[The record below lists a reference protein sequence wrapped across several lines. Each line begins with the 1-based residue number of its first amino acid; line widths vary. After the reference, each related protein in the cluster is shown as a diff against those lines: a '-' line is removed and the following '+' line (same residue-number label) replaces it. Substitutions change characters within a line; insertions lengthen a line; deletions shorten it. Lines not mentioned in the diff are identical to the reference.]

1 MSADSTRRLA
11 AEAIGTGILVLF
23 GAGSVVAA
31 LTVGGGRL
39 EYAGLGMVAIAFAL
53 AIALA
58 IYAFGT
64 TSGAHLNPAVSVSL
78 AAVGRFPWS
87 EVPAY
92 VGAQLVGGVTGAALI
107 WAVFGGDAID
117 LGVGQTSIADGTNY
131 LQAIVAEALGTFLL
145 VTAIMALAVDR
156 RAPGGWAG
164 LMIGLAVAAAILL
177 IGPLTGGSLNPA
189 RTFGPLLVSTI
200 GGGDTFWGDLP
211 AFVIGPLIGG
221 AAAAIAYDVVARPR
235 EPGELEPAQG
245 TQGDIE
251 GERDR
256 ATRPAAEAARQGAGG
271 EVAGRRTPWNSKEQG
286 NG

>member
-1 MSADSTRRLA
+1 MSADPLRRLL
-11 AEAIGTGILVLF
+11 AEAIGTAILVLF

-31 LTVGGGRL
+31 LTLGGGEL
-39 EYAGLGMVAIAFAL
+39 DYAGLGMVAITFAL

-58 IYAFGT
+58 IYAFGN

-92 VGAQLVGGVTGAALI
+92 IGAQLAGGLVGAALI
-107 WAVFGGDAID
+107 WAAFGGNAVD
-117 LGVGQTSIADGTNY
+117 LGMGQTSIADGTNY
-131 LQAIVAEALGTFLL
+131 LQAIVAEAIGTFLL
-145 VTAIMALAVDR
+145 VTAIMALAVDK

-164 LMIGLAVAAAILL
+164 LMIGLSVAAAILV

-189 RTFGPLLVSTI
+189 RTFGPLVVATI

-211 AFVIGPLIGG
+211 AYVIGPVIGG
-221 AAAAIAYDVVARPR
+221 VVAAMAYDAVALPLAFD
-235 EPGELEPAQG
+235 EVEPAQG

-251 GERDR
+251 GRRERV
-256 ATRPAAEAARQGAGG
+256 AGPAAEPAPQGTAGDI
-271 EVAGRRTPWNSKEQG
+271 AGRRS
-286 NG
+286 

>member
-1 MSADSTRRLA
+1 MSADPVRRLL

-31 LTVGGGRL
+31 LTLGGGEL
-39 EYAGLGMVAIAFAL
+39 DYAGLGMVAITFAL

-58 IYAFGT
+58 IYAFGN
-64 TSGAHLNPAVSVSL
+64 TSGAHLNPAVTVSL

-92 VGAQLVGGVTGAALI
+92 IAAQLAGGLVGAALI
-107 WAVFGGDAID
+107 WAAFGGDAMD
-117 LGVGQTSIADGTNY
+117 LGMGQTSIADGTNY
-131 LQAIVAEALGTFLL
+131 LQAIVAEAIGTFLL
-145 VTAIMALAVDR
+145 VTAIMALAVDK

-164 LMIGLAVAAAILL
+164 LMIGLSVAAAILL

-189 RTFGPLLVSTI
+189 RTFGPLLVGTI

-211 AFVIGPLIGG
+211 AYVVGPLIGG
-221 AAAAIAYDVVARPR
+221 VVAALAYDAVARPR
-235 EPGELEPAQG
+235 EFDEVEPAQG

-251 GERDR
+251 GRRDR
-256 ATRPAAEAARQGAGG
+256 VAEPAVQSGRQGTAGD
-271 EVAGRRTPWNSKEQG
+271 VTGRRS
-286 NG
+286 

>member
-1 MSADSTRRLA
+1 MSADLARRLS

-31 LTVGGGRL
+31 LTLGDGDL
-39 EYAGLGMVAIAFAL
+39 DYAGLGMVAITFAL
-53 AIALA
+53 AVALA
-58 IYAFGT
+58 IYAFGN
-64 TSGAHLNPAVSVSL
+64 TSGAHINPAVTVSL

-92 VGAQLVGGVTGAALI
+92 IGAQLAGGLVGAALI
-107 WAVFGGDAID
+107 WAAFGGDAID
-117 LGVGQTSIADGTNY
+117 LGTGQTSIADGTNY
-131 LQAIVAEALGTFLL
+131 LQAIVAEAIGTFLL
-145 VTAIMALAVDR
+145 LTAIMALAVDK

-177 IGPLTGGSLNPA
+177 IGPITGGSLNPA

-211 AFVIGPLIGG
+211 AYVIGPLIGG
-221 AAAAIAYDVVARPR
+221 VVAAMAYDAVALPR
-235 EPGELEPAQG
+235 AFEELEPAQG
-245 TQGDIE
+245 TQGVIE

-256 ATRPAAEAARQGAGG
+256 ATEAATESVRQGTAGDIT
-271 EVAGRRTPWNSKEQG
+271 GRRS
-286 NG
+286 

>member
-1 MSADSTRRLA
+1 
-11 AEAIGTGILVLF
+11 I
-23 GAGSVVAA
+23 
-31 LTVGGGRL
+31 
-39 EYAGLGMVAIAFAL
+39 
-53 AIALA
+53 A

-64 TSGAHLNPAVSVSL
+64 TSGAHLNPAVTVSL
-78 AAVGRFPWS
+78 ASVGRFPWRD
-87 EVPAY
+87 VPAY
-92 VGAQLVGGVTGAALI
+92 VGAQLVGATLAAALI
-107 WAVFGGDAID
+107 WAIYGGDAID

-177 IGPLTGGSLNPA
+177 IGPLTGGSVNPS
-189 RTFGPLLVSTI
+189 RTFGPLLIATI

-211 AFVIGPLIGG
+211 AYIVGPLIGG
-221 AAAAIAYDVVARPR
+221 VAAAAAYDYVARPR
-235 EPGELEPAQG
+235 AVADELAPAQG

-256 ATRPAAEAARQGAGG
+256 AAPPTEQPAAARTRQGTAG
-271 EVAGRRTPWNSKEQG
+271 EVTGRRAPWDERE
-286 NG
+286 

>member
-1 MSADSTRRLA
+1 MSPDMARRLA
-11 AEAIGTGILVLF
+11 AEAIGTAVLVLF

-31 LTVGGGRL
+31 LTVDDGVL
-39 EYAGLGMVAIAFAL
+39 EYAGLGMVAITFAL

-78 AAVGRFPWS
+78 AAVRRFPWS

-92 VGAQLVGGVTGAALI
+92 VGAQLAGGVVGAALI
-107 WAVFGGDAID
+107 WAVFGDDAID
-117 LGVGQTSIADGTNY
+117 LGVGQTSIADGTGY

-145 VTAIMALAVDR
+145 ITAIMALAVDR

-177 IGPLTGGSLNPA
+177 IGPITGGSLNPS
-189 RTFGPLLVSTI
+189 RTFGPLLIATI

-211 AFVIGPLIGG
+211 AYLIGPLIGG
-221 AAAAIAYDVVARPR
+221 TAAAAAYDVVARPR
-235 EPGELEPAQG
+235 ALGELEPAQG

-256 ATRPAAEAARQGAGG
+256 AAPPSAEPARQGTGG
-271 EVAGRRTPWNSKEQG
+271 AVAGSRVPWNSKE
-286 NG
+286 

>member
-1 MSADSTRRLA
+1 MSADLARRLS

-31 LTVGGGRL
+31 LTLGDGDL
-39 EYAGLGMVAIAFAL
+39 DYAGLGMVAITFAL
-53 AIALA
+53 AVALA
-58 IYAFGT
+58 IYAFGN
-64 TSGAHLNPAVSVSL
+64 TSGAHINPAVTVSL

-92 VGAQLVGGVTGAALI
+92 IGAQLAGGLVGAALI
-107 WAVFGGDAID
+107 WAAFGGDAID
-117 LGVGQTSIADGTNY
+117 LGTGQTSIADGTNY
-131 LQAIVAEALGTFLL
+131 LQAIVAEAIGTFLL
-145 VTAIMALAVDR
+145 LTAIMALAVDK

-177 IGPLTGGSLNPA
+177 IGPITGGSLNPA

-211 AFVIGPLIGG
+211 AYVIGPLIGG
-221 AAAAIAYDVVARPR
+221 VVAAMAYDAVALPR
-235 EPGELEPAQG
+235 AFEELEPAQG
-245 TQGDIE
+245 TQGVIE

-256 ATRPAAEAARQGAGG
+256 AAEAATESVRQGTAGDIT
-271 EVAGRRTPWNSKEQG
+271 GRRS
-286 NG
+286 

>member
-1 MSADSTRRLA
+1 VSEDPVRRLL

-31 LTVGGGRL
+31 LTLGNGNL
-39 EYAGLGMVAIAFAL
+39 DYAGLGMVAITFAL

-58 IYAFGT
+58 VYAFGN
-64 TSGAHLNPAVSVSL
+64 TSGAHLNPAVTVSL

-92 VGAQLVGGVTGAALI
+92 IGAQLGGGFLGAALI
-107 WAVFGGDAID
+107 WAAFGGDAID
-117 LGVGQTSIADGTNY
+117 LGMGQTSIADGTNY
-131 LQAIVAEALGTFLL
+131 LQAIVAEAIGTFLL
-145 VTAIMALAVDR
+145 LTAIMALAVDR

-177 IGPLTGGSLNPA
+177 IGPITGGSLNPA
-189 RTFGPLLVSTI
+189 RTFGPLLVATI

-211 AFVIGPLIGG
+211 AYVIGPLIGG
-221 AAAAIAYDVVARPR
+221 VVAAAAYDAVAQPR
-235 EPGELEPAQG
+235 AFELEPAQG

-251 GERDR
+251 GRRDR
-256 ATRPAAEAARQGAGG
+256 ATEVTTGSERQGTAGDIT
-271 EVAGRRTPWNSKEQG
+271 GRRS
-286 NG
+286 

>member
-1 MSADSTRRLA
+1 MSADLARRLS

-31 LTVGGGRL
+31 LTLGDGDL
-39 EYAGLGMVAIAFAL
+39 DYAGLGMVAITFAL

-58 IYAFGT
+58 IYAFGN
-64 TSGAHLNPAVSVSL
+64 TSGAHINPAVTVSL

-92 VGAQLVGGVTGAALI
+92 IGAQLGGGLVGAALI
-107 WAVFGGDAID
+107 WAAFGGDATD
-117 LGVGQTSIADGTNY
+117 LGMGQTSIADGTNY
-131 LQAIVAEALGTFLL
+131 LQAIVAEAIGTFLL
-145 VTAIMALAVDR
+145 LTAIMALAVDR

-177 IGPLTGGSLNPA
+177 IGPITGGSLNPA

-211 AFVIGPLIGG
+211 AYVIGPLIGG
-221 AAAAIAYDVVARPR
+221 LVAAVAYDAVAQPR
-235 EPGELEPAQG
+235 AFDVLEPAQG
-245 TQGDIE
+245 TQGEIE
-251 GERDR
+251 GQRDR
-256 ATRPAAEAARQGAGG
+256 ATEAVGESARQGTGG
-271 EVAGRRTPWNSKEQG
+271 DITGRRL
-286 NG
+286 